1 MRVLSIIWLG
11 LLCLSGLP
19 LQAQIDPSEL
29 PSEARQQYEAFK
41 IAFFTRRLSL
51 SSEEAKTFWP
61 VYDRYTEAL
70 AELRREQKSKQ
81 ADMKQAFTS
90 GSEAQLER
98 LADEYI
104 DITTRE
110 ADIRRRYHEAFKT
123 ALPIRKVLMLY
134 KAEQDFK
141 RELLEQIQRRR
152 QQQRGN
158 RYRR

>member
-1 MRVLSIIWLG
+1 MRALSIIWLWA
-11 LLCLSGLP
+11 LCLSGFT
-19 LQAQIDPSEL
+19 LQAQIDPNEL

-70 AELRREQKSKQ
+70 AQVRREQKDKQ
-81 ADMKQAFTS
+81 ADMKEAFTS

-104 DITTRE
+104 DITTQE
-110 ADIRRRYHEAFKT
+110 ADIRRRYHEEFKT

-141 RELLEQIQRRR
+141 RELLEEIRRR
-152 QQQRGN
+152 RIQQRGGRFRN
-158 RYRR
+158 